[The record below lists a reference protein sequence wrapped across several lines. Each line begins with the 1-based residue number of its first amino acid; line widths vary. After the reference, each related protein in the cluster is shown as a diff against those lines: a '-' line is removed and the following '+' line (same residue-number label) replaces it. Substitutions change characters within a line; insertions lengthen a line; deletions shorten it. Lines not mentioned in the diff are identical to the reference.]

1 MTRIAILAAA
11 ILAALA
17 FGDLR
22 ERTGRALHA
31 AGADRAAALV
41 LGGAVWDGAAL
52 YAGGRYA
59 EAADAFRQANFP
71 GQLYDVGL
79 ALARDGRLAE
89 AVKAFD
95 SALERD
101 PNDEDARYN
110 LALIES
116 MLAKRRAEGRDA
128 NNPANASASQN
139 KRGGEAP
146 SDAENEVNST
156 GEGAAGDRDS
166 GREATSAGPSKVFR
180 SGRAEQSDR
189 PQETKKATG
198 SIGSS
203 QSGAGRTGDAQM
215 NVARPPEQLAHRLDP
230 MMVKTVAASRRWLET
245 LPDDPGVYVRRRL
258 AHERAGRAERGMAA
272 PSNMDPW

>member
-1 MTRIAILAAA
+1 VTRIAILAAA

-41 LGGAVWDGAAL
+41 LSGSAWDGAAL
-52 YAGGRYA
+52 YARGRYA
-59 EAADAFRQANFP
+59 EAAESFRLANFP

-79 ALARDGRLAE
+79 ALARDGRLPE

-116 MLAKRRAEGRDA
+116 MLAKRRADGRDA

>member
-31 AGADRAAALV
+31 AGADRAAALL

>member
-1 MTRIAILAAA
+1 VTRIAILAAA

-31 AGADRAAALV
+31 AGADRAAALL